1 MTLQSLPLEMRF
13 WPPTDLFVM
22 NNQRQLVF
30 ARLVD
35 LSYTNIAA
43 PAFIGL
49 NRVIFSLLPQSE
61 DLEHLADS
69 KYERMVNRF

>member
-49 NRVIFSLLPQSE
+49 NRVIFSLLLQSQ
-61 DLEHLADS
+61 DLKLLTLQSQNMKE
-69 KYERMVNRF
+69 